1 MPVFHMETEL
11 VRSTGDQLQR
21 VSASL
26 QQQAQQL
33 NYAVQSLTNAWQ
45 GYSANIFMAEIQPLL
60 QQLNQFVDNGQILNQ
75 RLQREV
81 DEWERVDNRR
91 GSGMVLGVAASGEEV
106 GNETTLT
113 EWFEGVYETIE
124 EVVSKIAP
132 HAQVTEWLSAFGTAL
147 QAIDLVTSTREV
159 VAASEAWK
167 DAMNQYGV
175 DAPETLALRYDY
187 SDAELSQVIPGP
199 FKLILKQLGLWD
211 DLIHSFEGAK
221 YEGTHNPFNP
231 PPVQ

>member
-33 NYAVQSLTNAWQ
+33 NHAVQNLTNAWQ

-91 GSGMVLGVAASGEEV
+91 GSGMVLGVAAPGEEV

-113 EWFEGVYETIE
+113 EWFEGVFETIE
-124 EVVSKIAP
+124 EIVSKIAP
-132 HAQVTEWLSAFGTAL
+132 HEQVTKWLSAFGTAL
-147 QAIDLVTSTREV
+147 QAIDLVKSTREV
-159 VAASEAWK
+159 VAASEAWE
-167 DAMNQYGV
+167 DAMNQYGA
-175 DAPETLALRYDY
+175 DAPETLALRYGY
-187 SDAELSQVIPGP
+187 SDAELSQVTPDPIE
-199 FKLILKQLGLWD
+199 LIFKQLGFWD
-211 DLIHSFEGAK
+211 DLVHSFEGAK
-221 YEGTHNPFNP
+221 YGGTHNPFNP